1 MKERILEKSRE
12 LFMRYGIRSV
22 TMDEIAAQLGIS
34 KKTIYQFYA
43 DKDEIVEAIVT
54 REIDSNESKC
64 MDCRMSAENAIHE
77 VFLGIEQTE
86 EMLKGMNPL
95 IMYDLEK
102 HHPRAFK
109 KLRDHKLQFLYKT
122 FRENLVRGIDEE
134 LYRPEV
140 NVEIVAKLHNESVF
154 LFFNQEI
161 FPQNRFRVIDII
173 YEIDQLYLH
182 GIITS
187 KGRKYMEKYM
197 QKHVLK
203 NDGGLYLS

>member
-1 MKERILEKSRE
+1 
-12 LFMRYGIRSV
+12 
-22 TMDEIAAQLGIS
+22 MDEIAAQLGIS

-64 MDCRMSAENAIHE
+64 MDCRKSAENAIHE